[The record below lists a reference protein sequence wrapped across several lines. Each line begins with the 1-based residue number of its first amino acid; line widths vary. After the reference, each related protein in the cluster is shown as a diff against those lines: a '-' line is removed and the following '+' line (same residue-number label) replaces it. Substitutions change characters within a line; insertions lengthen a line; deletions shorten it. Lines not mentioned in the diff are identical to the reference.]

1 MERRFSR
8 RGFGDRDFGG
18 RFEKPVKIGEEY
30 DVEIK
35 EVGSRGDGI
44 ARVKNFVIFVA
55 NTKKGE
61 KCKIKINQVS
71 RRFAIAE
78 KVGKAEKIEEAAE
91 EPEEEK
97 VEEKVEKVKEEEV
110 EKKPKGKEKVEE
122 VSEKVEEPKEITEEK
137 PKEEVEG
144 KEVEDK

>member
-8 RGFGDRDFGG
+8 RGFGDRDFGE
-18 RFEKPVKIGEEY
+18 RFEKPVKEGEEY

-44 ARVKNFVIFVA
+44 ARVKNFVIFVP

-61 KCKIKINQVS
+61 KCKIKITQVS

-78 KVGKAEKIEEAAE
+78 KVGKAEKVEEVTE
-91 EPEEEK
+91 EPEEE
-97 VEEKVEKVKEEEV
+97 VKEEVV
-110 EKKPKGKEKVEE
+110 EEKPKGKKKETPKEEPDEESEAEKVE
-122 VSEKVEEPKEITEEK
+122 
-137 PKEEVEG
+137 
-144 KEVEDK
+144 DK

>member
-8 RGFGDRDFGG
+8 PRFGNRGFEGG
-18 RFEKPVKIGEEY
+18 FEKPVKIGETY

-44 ARVKNFVIFVA
+44 ARVKNFVIFVP

-71 RRFAIAE
+71 RRFAVGE
-78 KVGKAEKIEEAAE
+78 KVSETKGEE
-91 EPEEEK
+91 
-97 VEEKVEKVKEEEV
+97 
-110 EKKPKGKEKVEE
+110 
-122 VSEKVEEPKEITEEK
+122 EITEEE
-137 PKEEVEG
+137 PSEEDEKEEE
-144 KEVEDK
+144 ED

>member
-8 RGFGDRDFGG
+8 RGFGDRGFGG
-18 RFEKPVKIGEEY
+18 RFEKPVKEGEEY

-44 ARVKNFVIFVA
+44 ARVKNFVIFVP

-61 KCKIKINQVS
+61 KCKIKITQVS

-78 KVGKAEKIEEAAE
+78 KVGKAEKVEKAEE
-91 EPEEEK
+91 EPEKEV
-97 VEEKVEKVKEEEV
+97 VEETPEETPEEE
-110 EKKPKGKEKVEE
+110 PVEE
-122 VSEKVEEPKEITEEK
+122 SEGE
-137 PKEEVEG
+137 
-144 KEVEDK
+144 

>member
-1 MERRFSR
+1 MERRFLR
-8 RGFGDRDFGG
+8 PRFGGRGFGD

-61 KCKIKINQVS
+61 KCKIKIN
-71 RRFAIAE
+71 
-78 KVGKAEKIEEAAE
+78 
-91 EPEEEK
+91 
-97 VEEKVEKVKEEEV
+97 
-110 EKKPKGKEKVEE
+110 
-122 VSEKVEEPKEITEEK
+122 
-137 PKEEVEG
+137 
-144 KEVEDK
+144 

>member
-8 RGFGDRDFGG
+8 PRFGGRDFGE
-18 RFEKPVKIGEEY
+18 RFEKPVKVGEEY

-44 ARVKNFVIFVA
+44 ARVKNFVIFVP

-78 KVGKAEKIEEAAE
+78 KVGKAEK
-91 EPEEEK
+91 
-97 VEEKVEKVKEEEV
+97 VEEEV
-110 EKKPKGKEKVEE
+110 EEEPVEE
-122 VSEKVEEPKEITEEK
+122 ATEEEPVEES
-137 PKEEVEG
+137 EG
-144 KEVEDK
+144 EDIEDK

>member
-8 RGFGDRDFGG
+8 PRFGGRGFGD
-18 RFEKPVKIGEEY
+18 RFEKPVKVGEEY

-78 KVGKAEKIEEAAE
+78 KVGKAEK
-91 EPEEEK
+91 
-97 VEEKVEKVKEEEV
+97 VEEEV
-110 EKKPKGKEKVEE
+110 EEVDEEAKEEDEEATEEE
-122 VSEKVEEPKEITEEK
+122 VDEESEGE
-137 PKEEVEG
+137 
-144 KEVEDK
+144 